1 MKSETIKS
9 GNTKKIREFIV
20 YLVTKDTLFGKR
32 IPFFSFFL
40 EDRDSKMS
48 RFFPLISIELNGKGK
63 EGFEDIELNEPIKVT
78 FERVSNI
85 KKSDENEE

>member
-1 MKSETIKS
+1 MRSETIKS
-9 GNTKKIREFIV
+9 DNTKKIREFIV

-78 FERVSNI
+78 FERIS
-85 KKSDENEE
+85 KEGEENEK